1 MSWFSKL
8 KDGLQKTSSTFTE
21 NLTKIFTHKKI
32 NGQTLE
38 NLEDLLL
45 QADLGVQATVT
56 ILRDLQSEKVQ
67 KEATVLEI
75 QQQLAK
81 TLEKI
86 MRPAEGKLAVEPTSK
101 PHVILM
107 IGVNGSGKTTTTA
120 KMAWQLKDKGLK
132 VRLAACDTFRAAAV
146 EQLQTWADRIHV
158 PLSKSKLNGDPA
170 SLAYEAYEIAR
181 KQTEDVLILDTAGRL
196 HTNQNLMAELEKII
210 RVLKK
215 IDASLPHE
223 VLLVL
228 DATVGQNAR
237 TQLEAFQKFAPISG
251 LIMTKL
257 DGTARGGI
265 LVSLFESSK
274 LPIYYIGVGETKEDL
289 QTFNAKAYAQAL
301 AGF

>member
-1 MSWFSKL
+1 MNWFSKL
-8 KDGLQKTSSTFTE
+8 KDGLKKTSSTFTE

-32 NGQTLE
+32 NAQTLE
-38 NLEDLLL
+38 ELEDLLL
-45 QADLGVQATVT
+45 QADLGVQATAT
-56 ILRDLQSEKVQ
+56 ILEDLQSEKVQ
-67 KEATVLEI
+67 KDATVLDV

-81 TLEKI
+81 TLEYI
-86 MRPAEGKLAVEPTSK
+86 MSPAEGKLTIAETPR
-101 PHVILM
+101 PRVILM

-120 KMAWQLKDKGLK
+120 KLASQLKDKGLK
-132 VRLAACDTFRAAAV
+132 VRLTACDTFRAAAV
-146 EQLQTWADRIHV
+146 EQLQTWADRIQV

-170 SLAYEAYEIAR
+170 GLAYDAYKTACQQ
-181 KQTEDVLILDTAGRL
+181 KEDVLIIDTAGRL

-215 IDASLPHE
+215 LDTSLPHD

-237 TQLEAFQKFAPISG
+237 TQVEVFQKFAPITG
-251 LIMTKL
+251 FVMTKL

-265 LVSLFESSK
+265 LVSLFENFK

-301 AGF
+301 AGL